1 MSFKRHWSRAEV
13 QHLSTA
19 WDALAAGVIVLKCTR
34 SRPCVAVCAAGDDGA
49 DALAAAVAASSSLKK
64 VNLAGNAISAA
75 QLDVVLHVLKTR
87 EYRL

>member
-1 MSFKRHWSRAEV
+1 
-13 QHLSTA
+13 
-19 WDALAAGVIVLKCTR
+19 
-34 SRPCVAVCAAGDDGA
+34 VCAAGDDGA

-64 VNLAGNAISAA
+64 LNLAGNAISAA